1 MAEKKVYRDV
11 LLKPRART
19 ALTQGV
25 DQMANVLRV
34 TLGPQARAVVMAPII
49 STRPPELLTDSAT
62 IARRI
67 IELPDPY
74 VNMGAMLIRHMA
86 WRMREKVGNGAAT
99 AAVIAQAL
107 LHEANYQAAAGANVM
122 MLKRGID
129 RGLDVAYEELKKL
142 ARPMDTPE
150 QIEAMAIAAAA
161 GDVEVGR
168 YVAEMLEIIG
178 VDGVILVDDHA
189 GRKTDREYVEGL
201 QWDSGYVSAYFCTD
215 LDRMEA
221 VIENPVI
228 VSTDVNVETVE
239 QLLPIMEQVMA
250 KKEEQGIGGFV
261 LIANEIS
268 GPALAVMVANTE
280 KKTLP
285 CLGIKAPG
293 AGDRRVRILEDVAVL
308 TGGRMI
314 AEDAGDKLEDATFA
328 DVGRARRVWANRD
341 FFSIVGGRGD
351 ASAIRQRVAEIKKL
365 LPDADGD
372 YEREKMRERM
382 GKLQGGVGILKVG
395 APSEREREIK
405 KQRGEEAV
413 AAARAAAEEGVVPG
427 GGGAYLA
434 CLPALEALA
443 NELGGGDTPDGKGEA
458 LGVRVLMRAM
468 QAPTEWIVRNAAR
481 DPRPIL
487 ARLRQSPPGSGFDVV
502 QDKIVDMTEA
512 GILDPLKVVRTA
524 LETGVSTGVMALT
537 TDALVLTAKRDP
549 AINP

>member
-11 LLKPRART
+11 LLKPRSRT

-49 STRPPELLTDSAT
+49 STRAPELLTDSAT

-129 RGLDVAYEELKKL
+129 RGLEVAYAELKKL
-142 ARPMDTPE
+142 SLPMETPE

-161 GDVEVGR
+161 GDVEIGR

-178 VDGVILVDDHA
+178 VDGVILVEDHA

-228 VSTDVNVETVE
+228 VSTDVNVETVA
-239 QLLPIMEQVMA
+239 QLLPILEQVMA

-314 AEDAGDKLEDATFA
+314 AEDAGDKLEEATFA

-341 FFSIVGGRGD
+341 FFSIVGGRGEQ
-351 ASAIRQRVAEIKKL
+351 SAIRQRVAEIKKL

-427 GGGAYLA
+427 GGAAYFA

-443 NELGGGDTPDGKGEA
+443 GEMTAGDSLDGKMEA

-468 QAPTEWIVRNAAR
+468 QAPTEWIVRNAAH

-487 ARLRQSPPGSGFDVV
+487 AKLRESPPGYGFDVV
-502 QDKIVDMTEA
+502 QDKITDMTEA

-524 LETGVSTGVMALT
+524 LETGASTGVMALT

>member
-1 MAEKKVYRDV
+1 MAEKVYRDV
-11 LLKPRART
+11 LLKPRARA
-19 ALTQGV
+19 ALTEGV

-34 TLGPQARAVVMAPII
+34 TLGPMARAVVMAPII
-49 STRPPELLTDSAT
+49 SSRTPELLTDSAT

-107 LHEANYQAAAGANVM
+107 LHEANYQASAGANVM
-122 MLKRGID
+122 MLKRGIE
-129 RGLDVAYEELKKL
+129 RGLDLAYAELKAQAK
-142 ARPMDTPE
+142 PMETPE

-161 GDVEVGR
+161 GDVEIGR

-178 VDGVILVDDHA
+178 TDGVILVEDHA

-215 LDRMEA
+215 LDRMDA
-221 VIENPVI
+221 VVENPVI
-228 VSTDVNVETVE
+228 LSTDVNVETVD
-239 QLLPIMEQVMA
+239 QILPIMEQIMA
-250 KKEEQGIGGFV
+250 RKDELGVGGFV

-268 GPALAVMVANTE
+268 GPALAVLVANTE
-280 KKTLP
+280 KKSLP

-314 AEDAGDKLEDATFA
+314 AEDAGDRMEEAKLSDL
-328 DVGRARRVWANRD
+328 GRARRVWANRD
-341 FFSIVGGRGD
+341 FFSIVGGRGEQ
-351 ASAIRQRVAEIKKL
+351 SAIRQRIQEIKKL
-365 LPDADGD
+365 LPTADGD
-372 YEREKMRERM
+372 YERDKMRERM
-382 GKLQGGVGILKVG
+382 GKLQGGVGVLKVG

-413 AAARAAAEEGVVPG
+413 AAARAAAEEGVVA
-427 GGGAYLA
+427 GGGAAYIS
-434 CLPALEALA
+434 CIPALEALA
-443 NELGGGDTPDGKGEA
+443 RSLSEDGTTESKDEA
-458 LGVRVLMRAM
+458 LGVRVLIRAL
-468 QAPTEWIVRNAAR
+468 QAPTEWIVRNASH
-481 DPRPIL
+481 DHRPIL
-487 ARLRQSPPGSGFDVV
+487 ARLRQSPPGYGFDAVRGE
-502 QDKIVDMTEA
+502 ILDMSEA
-512 GILDPLKVVRTA
+512 GILDPLKVIRTA
-524 LETGVSTGVMALT
+524 LETGASTGMMALT

>member
-1 MAEKKVYRDV
+1 MAEKVYRDV
-11 LLKPRART
+11 LLNPRARV
-19 ALTQGV
+19 ALAQGV

-34 TLGPQARAVVMAPII
+34 TLGPMARAVVMAPII

-107 LHEANYQAAAGANVM
+107 LHEANYQSSAGANVM
-122 MLKRGID
+122 MLKRGIE
-129 RGLDVAYEELKKL
+129 RGLETAYTELKKQ
-142 ARPMDTPE
+142 ARPMETPE
-150 QIEAMAIAAAA
+150 QIEAMAIAAAG
-161 GDVEVGR
+161 GDVEIGR

-178 VDGVILVDDHA
+178 TDGVILVEDHA

-221 VIENPVI
+221 VVENPVI
-228 VSTDVNVETVE
+228 LSTDVNVETVE
-239 QLLPIMEQVMA
+239 QILPILELIMSH
-250 KKEEQGIGGFV
+250 KEELGIGGFV

-314 AEDAGDKLEDATFA
+314 AEDAGDTMQEAKAT
-328 DVGRARRVWANRD
+328 DLGRARRVWANRD

-351 ASAIRQRVAEIKKL
+351 QSAIRQRIQDIKKL
-365 LPDADGD
+365 LPSADGD
-372 YEREKMRERM
+372 YEREKMRERL

-413 AAARAAAEEGVVPG
+413 SSARAAAEEGVVA
-427 GGGAYLA
+427 GGGAAYIA
-434 CLPALEALA
+434 CLPALQSLA
-443 NELGGGDTPDGKGEA
+443 AAIGEESGTEGRDEA
-458 LGVRVLMRAM
+458 LGVRVLMKAL

-481 DPRPIL
+481 DPGPIL
-487 ARLRQSPPGSGFDVV
+487 AQLRESPPGYGFDVV
-502 QDKIVDMTEA
+502 SGKVMDMAEA
-512 GILDPLKVVRTA
+512 GVLDPLKVVRSA
-524 LETGVSTGVMALT
+524 LETGASTGVMALT

>member
-11 LLKPRART
+11 LLKPRSRT

-49 STRPPELLTDSAT
+49 STRAPELLTDSAT

-122 MLKRGID
+122 MLKRGIE
-129 RGLDVAYEELKKL
+129 RGLEVAYAELRKL
-142 ARPMDTPE
+142 SLPMETPE

-161 GDVEVGR
+161 GDVEIGR

-178 VDGVILVDDHA
+178 VDGVILVEDHA

-239 QLLPIMEQVMA
+239 QFLPILEQVMA
-250 KKEEQGIGGFV
+250 RKEEQGIGGFV

-314 AEDAGDKLEDATFA
+314 AEDAGDTLEEATFA

-341 FFSIVGGRGD
+341 FFSIVGGRGEQ
-351 ASAIRQRVAEIKKL
+351 SAIRQRVGEIKKL

-413 AAARAAAEEGVVPG
+413 AAARAAARKAWCPG
-427 GGGAYLA
+427 AAPRTSPA
-434 CLPALEALA
+434 CRRSRPWPA
-443 NELGGGDTPDGKGEA
+443 
-458 LGVRVLMRAM
+458 
-468 QAPTEWIVRNAAR
+468 
-481 DPRPIL
+481 
-487 ARLRQSPPGSGFDVV
+487 S
-502 QDKIVDMTEA
+502 
-512 GILDPLKVVRTA
+512 
-524 LETGVSTGVMALT
+524 
-537 TDALVLTAKRDP
+537 
-549 AINP
+549 

>member
-1 MAEKKVYRDV
+1 MAEKVYRDV
-11 LLKPRART
+11 LLNPRARV
-19 ALTQGV
+19 ALAQGV
-25 DQMANVLRV
+25 DQMANILRV
-34 TLGPQARAVVMAPII
+34 TLGPMARAVVMAPII
-49 STRPPELLTDSAT
+49 STRAPELLTDSAT

-107 LHEANYQAAAGANVM
+107 LHEANYQSSAGANVM
-122 MLKRGID
+122 MLKRGIE
-129 RGLDVAYEELKKL
+129 RGLETAYAELQKL
-142 ARPMDTPE
+142 ARPMESPE

-161 GDVEVGR
+161 GDVEIGR

-178 VDGVILVDDHA
+178 TDGVILVEDHA

-221 VIENPVI
+221 VVENPVI
-228 VSTDVNVETVE
+228 LSTDVNVETA
-239 QLLPIMEQVMA
+239 QQILPIMEVIMA
-250 KKEEQGIGGFV
+250 KKDELGIGGFV

-268 GPALAVMVANTE
+268 GPALAILVANTE

-314 AEDAGDKLEDATFA
+314 AEDAGDTMEEAKLTDL
-328 DVGRARRVWANRD
+328 GRSRRVWANRD
-341 FFSIVGGRGD
+341 FFSIVGGRGEP
-351 ASAIRQRVAEIKKL
+351 SAIRQRVQDIKKL
-365 LPDADGD
+365 LPSADGD
-372 YEREKMRERM
+372 YERDKMRERL

-413 AAARAAAEEGVVPG
+413 SAARAAAEEGVVPG
-427 GGGAYLA
+427 GGAAYIA
-434 CLPALEALA
+434 CLPALEALVSA
-443 NELGGGDTPDGKGEA
+443 ISAEHGTEGRDEA
-458 LGVRVLMRAM
+458 LGVRVLMKSL
-468 QAPTEWIVRNAAR
+468 QAPTEWIVRNAAH
-481 DPRPIL
+481 DSRPIL
-487 ARLRQSPPGSGFDVV
+487 ARLRESPAGHGFDVV
-502 QDKIVDMTEA
+502 SGQIMDMTEA
-512 GILDPLKVVRTA
+512 GVLDPLKVVRTA
-524 LETGVSTGVMALT
+524 LETGASTGMMALT

>member
-1 MAEKKVYRDV
+1 MAEKVYRDV
-11 LLKPRART
+11 LLNPRARV
-19 ALTQGV
+19 ALAQGV

-34 TLGPQARAVVMAPII
+34 TLGPMARAVVMAPII
-49 STRPPELLTDSAT
+49 STRAPELLTDSAT

-107 LHEANYQAAAGANVM
+107 LHEANYQFSAGANVM
-122 MLKRGID
+122 MLKRGIE
-129 RGLDVAYEELKKL
+129 RGLETAYAELEKL
-142 ARPMDTPE
+142 ARPMESPE

-161 GDVEVGR
+161 GDVEIGR

-178 VDGVILVDDHA
+178 TDGVILVEDHA

-221 VIENPVI
+221 VVENPVI
-228 VSTDVNVETVE
+228 LSTDVNVETA
-239 QLLPIMEQVMA
+239 QQILPIMEVIMA
-250 KKEEQGIGGFV
+250 KKDELGVGGFV

-268 GPALAVMVANTE
+268 GPALAILVANTE

-314 AEDAGDKLEDATFA
+314 AEDAGDTMEEAKLA
-328 DVGRARRVWANRD
+328 DLGRSRRVWANRD
-341 FFSIVGGRGD
+341 FFSIVGGRGEP
-351 ASAIRQRVAEIKKL
+351 SAIRQRVQDIKKL
-365 LPDADGD
+365 LPSADGD
-372 YEREKMRERM
+372 YERDKMRERL

-413 AAARAAAEEGVVPG
+413 SAARAAAEEGVVPG
-427 GGGAYLA
+427 GGAAYIA
-434 CLPALEALA
+434 CLPALEVLVAA
-443 NELGGGDTPDGKGEA
+443 ITAESGTEGRDEA
-458 LGVRVLMRAM
+458 LGVRVLMKAL
-468 QAPTEWIVRNAAR
+468 QAPTEWIVRNAAH

-487 ARLRQSPPGSGFDVV
+487 ARLRESPSGYGFDVV
-502 QDKIVDMTEA
+502 SGKIMDMTEA
-512 GILDPLKVVRTA
+512 GVLDPLKISRTA
-524 LETGVSTGVMALT
+524 LETGASTGMMALT

>member
-1 MAEKKVYRDV
+1 MADNKVYRDV
-11 LLKPRART
+11 LLNPRARV
-19 ALTQGV
+19 ALTRGV

-34 TLGPQARAVVMAPII
+34 TLGPNARAVVMAPII
-49 STRPPELLTDSAT
+49 STRAPELLTDSAT

-74 VNMGAMLIRHMA
+74 ENMGAMLIRHMA

-99 AAVIAQAL
+99 ATVIAQTL

-122 MLKRGID
+122 MLRRGVE
-129 RGLDVAYEELKKL
+129 RGLEVAYAELKRM
-142 ARPMDTPE
+142 ATPMDTPE
-150 QIEAMAIAAAA
+150 QIEALSIASAA
-161 GDVEVGR
+161 GDVEIGR

-178 VDGVILVDDHA
+178 TDGVILVEDHA

-228 VSTDVNVETVE
+228 LSTDVNVETVE
-239 QLLPIMEQVMA
+239 QILPIMEAIMG

-268 GPALAVMVANTE
+268 GPALALMVANTE

-314 AEDAGDKLEDATFA
+314 AEDAGDNVQSATFA
-328 DVGRARRVWANRD
+328 DLGRARRVWANRD
-341 FFSIVGGRGD
+341 FFSVVGGAGD
-351 ASAIRQRVAEIKKL
+351 QNAIRQRVQEIKQL
-365 LPDADGD
+365 LPSADGD
-372 YEREKMRERM
+372 YEREKMRERI
-382 GKLQGGVGILKVG
+382 GKLQGGIGILKVG
-395 APSEREREIK
+395 AASEREREIK

-427 GGGAYLA
+427 GGAAYLA
-434 CLPALEALA
+434 CFPALRELA
-443 NELGGGDTPDGKGEA
+443 SSLSGDEA
-458 LGVRVLMRAM
+458 LGVKILMRAM
-468 QAPTEWIVRNAAR
+468 EAPAEWIVRNSGK
-481 DPRPIL
+481 DPKRVL
-487 ARLRQSPPGSGFDVV
+487 AHLREAPPGHGYDAVEE
-502 QDKIVDMTEA
+502 KIIDMTEA

-524 LETGVSTGVMALT
+524 LETGASAGIMALT
-537 TDALVLTAKRDP
+537 TDALVLTAKRDT